1 MTNNLN
7 VAFRGISYAQCS
19 NSQNTNNQY
28 NLSNISDLYKGKNES
43 STTKALSDASKD
55 LTYVIG
61 DESTSLQAGSHNK
74 SDTFS
79 SEYGEAFLDSKGS
92 LSQDELFKT
101 LSQEKGG
108 IEYAHQ
114 YTDYAKSAKNFA
126 KADIKL
132 IEEALGETTGTKV
145 KGNLDYKD
153 IMSISDINNA
163 DDARAVID
171 SLDINEKKEYGI
183 FGGETSINPEE
194 YASYLLLADGLTKD
208 DSGYSFNESKLD
220 GVITSDEAQTIT
232 DMPENDL
239 KSMTSEV
246 YEKYYD

>member
-7 VAFRGISYAQCS
+7 VAFRGIGYAQCS
-19 NSQNTNNQY
+19 DNEKTNNQY

-43 STTKALSDASKD
+43 STTKALFDAAED
-55 LTYVIG
+55 ITYQVG
-61 DESTSLQAGSHNK
+61 DDCTYLKAGSHNK
-74 SDTFS
+74 SDTFG
-79 SEYGEAFLDSKGS
+79 SEYGEALLESKGT
-92 LSQDELFKT
+92 LSQCELFKT

-132 IEEALGETTGTKV
+132 IEEALGETTGTIV

-153 IMSISDINNA
+153 VISVSKIN
-163 DDARAVID
+163 DSDEARAVID
-171 SLDINEKKEYGI
+171 SLDINEATEYGF

-194 YASYLLLADGLTKD
+194 YASYMLLADGLTKD
-208 DSGYSFNESKLD
+208 DSGYSFDENKLD
-220 GVITSDEAQTIT
+220 GLITSDEAQTIT
-232 DMPENDL
+232 DMPADNL
-239 KSMTSEV
+239 KSMASEI
-246 YEKYYD
+246 YKKYY

>member
-19 NSQNTNNQY
+19 NNENTNNQY

-43 STTKALSDASKD
+43 STTKALFDASKD
-55 LTYVIG
+55 LTYSIG
-61 DESTSLQAGSHNK
+61 DESTSLKAGSHNK

-79 SEYGEAFLDSKGS
+79 SEYGEAFLESKGS
-92 LSQDELFKT
+92 LSQGELFST

-108 IEYAHQ
+108 IEYANQ

-132 IEEALGETTGTKV
+132 IEEALGETTGTV
-145 KGNLDYKD
+145 VNGNLDYRD
-153 IMSISDINNA
+153 VISISNIN
-163 DDARAVID
+163 DTDEARAVID
-171 SLDINEKKEYGI
+171 SLDINGKKEYGI

-194 YASYLLLADGLTKD
+194 YASYMLLADGLTKT
-208 DSGYSFNESKLD
+208 DSGYSFDENKLD
-220 GVITSDEAQTIT
+220 GLITSDEAQEIMN
-232 DMPENDL
+232 MPEDNL
-239 KSMTSEV
+239 KSMASQI
-246 YEKYYD
+246 YKKYY